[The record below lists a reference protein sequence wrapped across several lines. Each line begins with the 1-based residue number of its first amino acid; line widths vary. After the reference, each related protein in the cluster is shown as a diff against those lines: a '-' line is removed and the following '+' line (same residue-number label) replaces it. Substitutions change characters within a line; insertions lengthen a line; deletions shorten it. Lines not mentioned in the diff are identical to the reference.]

1 MKLHLPF
8 GLRKAL
14 LSCLAAVASA
24 LPVTLASGT
33 LAAEDI
39 TLGGESSIAPDE
51 ELNES
56 IRAALKAAEQEN
68 ALLIHDSSLLSVPS
82 PLSQSVDENGDN
94 SLKISKLSPPPA
106 DENTLVLNGA
116 VSSSAELARQSLL
129 RLKDDRLFSAASPI
143 ASDGVQLIDA
153 PTATLTG
160 VPGILAANNW
170 GLVFEDQ
177 FDGTSSDDSAL
188 NTKLWSRIQ
197 YVPTAKPSSN

>member
-1 MKLHLPF
+1 MSSDGFLSLYSFSVMKLHLPF

-94 SLKISKLSPPPA
+94 SLKISKLSPPPC
-106 DENTLVLNGA
+106 G
-116 VSSSAELARQSLL
+116 
-129 RLKDDRLFSAASPI
+129 
-143 ASDGVQLIDA
+143 
-153 PTATLTG
+153 
-160 VPGILAANNW
+160 
-170 GLVFEDQ
+170 
-177 FDGTSSDDSAL
+177 
-188 NTKLWSRIQ
+188 
-197 YVPTAKPSSN
+197 